1 MLTSRCEKVA
11 SRDINVQPLE
21 AFVYLF
27 VMHYEVGSGFYES
40 SGSTGLWCLKAK
52 ASYVW
57 LFTCALQF
65 QSVTS
70 SSQISGVSLFAQ
82 NFKPQ
87 DGTTKQKIYLYLTA
101 LCSQCSLFH
110 NSLLTLAVDRSG
122 FTFMKNK
129 IVNLLALTV
138 HSNSFFKI

>member
-11 SRDINVQPLE
+11 SRDINLQSLE

-27 VMHYEVGSGFYES
+27 VMHYGVGSGVYES
-40 SGSTGLWCLKAK
+40 SGSMGLWCLKAK
-52 ASYVW
+52 ALYMW

-70 SSQISGVSLFAQ
+70 SSQTSGVSLFAQ

-101 LCSQCSLFH
+101 LFSRCSLFH
-110 NSLLTLAVDRSG
+110 NLLLTLAVDRSG
-122 FTFMKNK
+122 FTYVKNK
-129 IVNLLALTV
+129 IVNLLALTA
-138 HSNSFFKI
+138 HSNNF